1 MKVRTLPVIP
11 GQANPPV
18 LSKAHKPQPNTLDLR
33 WGKFAEY

>member
-18 LSKAHKPQPNTLDLR
+18 LSKAHKPEPNTLDLR
-33 WGKFAEY
+33 WGKFAE

>member
-33 WGKFAEY
+33 WGKFTE